1 MVGSGYLCLLFNQ
14 ITGFFDQ
21 QYHERETSDIFVFYM
36 KVIIIRLHL
45 RLPLPLGVVRCVS
58 GLIILLVYLNNNI
71 SGRSQLVLLSDQNC
85 RLKKITKQYLGIF
98 QIFEDIA
105 CYIRHKYYQ
114 STFSFL
120 RSVENW
126 FHITMAHQTGAGY

>member
-71 SGRSQLVLLSDQNC
+71 SGRSQLVPLSDQNC
-85 RLKKITKQYLGIF
+85 RLKKN
-98 QIFEDIA
+98 FETIP
-105 CYIRHKYYQ
+105 RN
-114 STFSFL
+114 FSNF
-120 RSVENW
+120 
-126 FHITMAHQTGAGY
+126 